1 MAHGVRFSRTTHVAG
16 RQAYGACAAAASH
29 RNLDPSGLLGCP
41 STGAILQ
48 RSFPKI
54 NTCAHA
60 PSRASPGPTV
70 TPMFSA
76 FRIAI
81 RDAEAQRGAEMP
93 PGELKERLWAA
104 EVMAPPRP
112 RVNKRARDTEL
123 LAVAEVQAV
132 EQRTNEAW
140 ERLQRVLRDGE
151 SERIKRHEKPTRSQS
166 PSPSP
171 SSEEV
176 RCVDE
181 PHLSCMHARRNR
193 GIGRSF
199 RVSGAPP

>member
-1 MAHGVRFSRTTHVAG
+1 
-16 RQAYGACAAAASH
+16 
-29 RNLDPSGLLGCP
+29 
-41 STGAILQ
+41 
-48 RSFPKI
+48 
-54 NTCAHA
+54 
-60 PSRASPGPTV
+60 
-70 TPMFSA
+70 MFSA